1 MKKLLFK
8 KIKASSIG
16 YGILFFIISSV
27 LTFTF
32 ILYNEIERAI
42 DVNSSIKTNL
52 VFDNYFGL
60 TLGSKFEKDTTILH
74 IHSNG
79 DTSLIKTYNW
89 GIYKV
94 VNNVSY
100 NKLQKIERAAF
111 YGMNKID
118 LSNLFIADNYK
129 TIKYYGNI
137 ELNGTISIPNG
148 RLEQSYFG
156 QIVNSINNSTFFELT
171 KSQSTLPEIKKI
183 KTIEDYFGCKK
194 IKNNFKDSLFSF
206 SNPTTIIDYE
216 SFGYVNNKIKG
227 NAILYSKDSI
237 IISKNAKLEHVLIYA
252 PVIRI
257 ESDFT
262 GIIQAFATSKI
273 ICEKNVSLNYPSVL
287 AITKNHN
294 KNGEITIGKNCKVFG
309 GILLTAYQ
317 SNTNLTLTI
326 EDSKI
331 GGIIYN
337 EGKSNLSGQFYGSII
352 SFEMFKVINGSIFT
366 NYISGFQLNDKI
378 PEGFCFPILF
388 KNNKLNFLS
397 CIL

>member
-1 MKKLLFK
+1 MKHLFFFK
-8 KIKASSIG
+8 FNASTIG
-16 YGILFFIISSV
+16 YGILFFIVSS
-27 LTFTF
+27 LLIFTY
-32 ILYNEIERAI
+32 ILYVEIERAI

-60 TLGSKFEKDTTILH
+60 TLGSKFEKDSTILH

-89 GIYKV
+89 GLYKV
-94 VNNVSY
+94 VNNLSY
-100 NKLQKIERAAF
+100 NKLQKIERSAF
-111 YGMNKID
+111 YGLNKID

-148 RLEQSYFG
+148 TLEQSYFG
-156 QIVNSINNSTFFELT
+156 QIENSINNSNFFKLT
-171 KSQSTLPEIKKI
+171 KSQSTLPEIKKVR
-183 KTIEDYFGCKK
+183 TIENYFGCNK

-206 SNPTTIIDYE
+206 SKPTTLIDYE
-216 SFGYVNNKIKG
+216 SFGYVNNEIKG

-252 PVIRI
+252 PIIRI
-257 ESDFT
+257 ESEFT
-262 GIIQAFATSKI
+262 GTIQAFATDKI

-352 SFEMFKVINGSIFT
+352 SFEMFKVVNGSIFT